1 MTLYTDYSLR
11 VLIYLGLRRG
21 ERCTIQEIAGQ
32 YGISRNHLMKV
43 CQDLQQRGYVHSVR
57 GKNGGIS
64 LGRAPQEINVGRV
77 FREMEPD
84 LQLVECFGE
93 DDQCVIARGCRLQ
106 GVLNEALQAFVAVLD
121 RYSLADV
128 LVNPQR
134 LSQLLDIPIVVQ
146 PATATA

>member
-1 MTLYTDYSLR
+1 
-11 VLIYLGLRRG
+11 
-21 ERCTIQEIAGQ
+21 
-32 YGISRNHLMKV
+32 
-43 CQDLQQRGYVHSVR
+43 
-57 GKNGGIS
+57 
-64 LGRAPQEINVGRV
+64 
-77 FREMEPD
+77 
-84 LQLVECFGE
+84 
-93 DDQCVIARGCRLQ
+93 VIARGCRLQ